1 MSSRNPHGPSGLKV
15 VFLGATKGMG
25 RALARLVAERG
36 DQVFLLG
43 RDAEE
48 LGRSAADLQAR
59 GRGEVGHATCDL
71 ADPSGFAAALDAAD
85 AALGGFDTVVVTAGL
100 FATQDQLEADV
111 ERTRELLVVDFAN
124 TVVFCEHARKRLLAR
139 GGGTLCVFSSVA
151 GDRGRKPVILYGAAK
166 AGLSHYLEGLDH
178 KFRGQGLRTIC
189 VKPGFVRTG
198 MTEGLKAPP
207 FAGEPEGVAHT
218 VLRAI
223 DRGTPLVYAPG
234 MWGHVMRVIR
244 WLPRFVMRKINF

>member
-1 MSSRNPHGPSGLKV
+1 MKV
-15 VFLGATKGMG
+15 VFLGATRGMG
-25 RALARLVAERG
+25 RALARLFAERG
-36 DQVFLLG
+36 DSLFLLG
-43 RDAEE
+43 READE
-48 LGRSAADLQAR
+48 LVRSAADLQAR
-59 GRGEVGHATCDL
+59 GRGEAVGVGACDL
-71 ADPSGFAAALDAAD
+71 ADPEGFASALDAAD
-85 AALGGFDTVVVTAGL
+85 AALGGFDTVVVTAGM

-111 ERTRELLVVDFAN
+111 ELAHRLLMIDFAN

-178 KFRGQGLRTIC
+178 KFRAQGLRTIC
-189 VKPGFVRTG
+189 VKPGFVKTG
-198 MTEGLKAPP
+198 MTAGLKRPP
-207 FAGEPEGVAHT
+207 FAGEPEAVARA

-223 DRGTPLVYAPG
+223 DHGTPELYAPG
-234 MWGHVMRVIR
+234 IWAHVMRVIR

>member
-1 MSSRNPHGPSGLKV
+1 
-15 VFLGATKGMG
+15 
-25 RALARLVAERG
+25 
-36 DQVFLLG
+36 VFLLG
-43 RDAEE
+43 RDAED

-59 GRGEVGHATCDL
+59 GRGGSVGHAACDL
-71 ADPSGFAAALDAAD
+71 GDPSGFAAALDAAD
-85 AALGGFDTVVVTAGL
+85 QALGGFDTVVVTAGL
-100 FATQDQLEADV
+100 FATQDQLEADI

-124 TVVFCEHARKRLLAR
+124 TIVFCEHVRGRLLAR

-178 KFRGQGLRTIC
+178 KFRARGLRTIC

-198 MTEGLKAPP
+198 MTAGLKAPP
-207 FAGEPEGVAHT
+207 FAGEPEGVAAT

-223 DRGTPLVYAPG
+223 DRGTPMVYAPG
-234 MWGHVMRVIR
+234 IWAHVMRAIR
-244 WLPRFVMRKINF
+244 WLPRAVMRKINF